1 MLSNHI
7 RTEIDVS
14 LEKIF
19 GDVGAPVV
27 QASPLIAF
35 ISVKGLFGLYD
46 YELPAGGRFSNAA
59 ILYGDNG
66 VGKSTLLRLAF
77 HLLSPGPRNGHR
89 QALYDAEFD
98 ELSATLANGVT
109 VRAKRTLTRNRSASG
124 EHVKKLVL
132 TVERDATILA
142 LWEFVPRND
151 RTDTT
156 DYYFHDSD
164 GALILRSTKKSIS
177 DRYKIGGELIGE
189 GPFLSKLASFAP
201 NIFILNADRR
211 LDSDAVADPGDEVE
225 LRRFMRMDEPKR
237 LKDIVTR
244 SRQIALMQALS
255 SASKWISRKAIHS
268 ANRGSENVHTVY
280 TNVIKQL
287 TAANSSPDEDA
298 DFSELQAQLSRI
310 EHKTNELARYEL
322 ATPLNTH
329 ELKRSLNSRSKSKK
343 RLAAE
348 LLIPYIESLHSRLAA
363 LDPIYQLIEKFVTTI
378 NQNYLRDKYITYK
391 VSQGFSIYSAKNEP
405 LDARHLSSGEQ
416 QLMLLFCYVLSG
428 RDKPC
433 VFMIDEPEISLNVKW
448 QRQLVQSLLDIT
460 KESRIQFIFASH
472 SMELLAQHRDRVV
485 PMQSKP
491 R

>member
-1 MLSNHI
+1 M
-7 RTEIDVS
+7 S
-14 LEKIF
+14 LEQVFDSLSK
-19 GDVGAPVV
+19 PVM
-27 QASPLIAF
+27 QASPLIAS
-35 ISVKGLFGLYD
+35 ISVKGLFGLYNYD
-46 YELPAGGRFSNAA
+46 LPASGLFSNAA

-66 VGKSTLLRLAF
+66 VGKSTLLRLVF

-98 ELSATLANGVT
+98 ELSAALANGVT
-109 VRAKRTLTRNRSASG
+109 VRAKRQLTRNRLASG
-124 EHVKKLVL
+124 EHLKKLVL
-132 TVERDATILA
+132 TVERDTAILA
-142 LWEFVPRND
+142 LWEFVPRNH
-151 RTDTT
+151 RADTT
-156 DYYFHDSD
+156 DYYYHDSD
-164 GALILRSTKKSIS
+164 SGLVVRSTKKSIA
-177 DRYKIGGELIGE
+177 DRYKIAGELIGE
-189 GPFLSKLASFAP
+189 GPFLSKLSSFVP

-237 LKDIVTR
+237 LNDIVTR

-287 TAANSSPDEDA
+287 TSANSSPLEDT
-298 DFSELQAQLSRI
+298 DFTELQNQLSGI
-310 EHKTNELARYEL
+310 EHKTNELSRYEL
-322 ATPLNTH
+322 ATPLNTL
-329 ELKRSLNSRSKSKK
+329 ELKKSLNARSKSKK
-343 RLAAE
+343 RIAAE
-348 LLIPYIESLHSRLAA
+348 LLVPYIESLHSRLAA

-378 NQNYLRDKYITYK
+378 NENYLRDKYITYK

-485 PMQSKP
+485 PMQS
-491 R
+491 RAQ